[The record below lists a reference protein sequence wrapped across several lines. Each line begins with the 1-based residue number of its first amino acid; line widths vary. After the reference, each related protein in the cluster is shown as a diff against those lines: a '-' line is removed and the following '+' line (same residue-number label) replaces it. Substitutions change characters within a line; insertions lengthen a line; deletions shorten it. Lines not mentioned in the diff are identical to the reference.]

1 MNIKYKKWVVTIQS
15 AMMTSLI
22 CSALPSHASDIE
34 LYKAPKSSETTIMFM
49 LDVSGSMK
57 PDSNS
62 YGENRLQSLKD
73 GMTALL
79 QGDSSKGISPLPDSL
94 VVGLS
99 TFNDKTGRIK
109 LEARP
114 LGGPSPLSGQRSVY
128 RTTISYK
135 QNIARTETVTKK
147 STENQVRTQTAL
159 SKCDS
164 WLGCGWILGG
174 SYEPNG
180 GWTPND
186 VNTGWTAATGTSIPD
201 TTTRTDW
208 VLDGAAQPQGNIIA
222 QECIEWNNDASLSC
236 KTWVASSKLPADFP
250 STTTT
255 PVNSAYIQG
264 PVSNGANTTTGSVSG
279 NWDNPEVVSGS
290 RDCKSS
296 GCTQKQSRA
305 KTTETKIATLQN
317 SSWTYTTTTTYGGVA
332 YETHR
337 KKMLREVNALTA
349 RDGTP
354 TAFAYAEVAA
364 YLLGQS
370 TSGKSG
376 SGFSESTIG
385 DIRTSST
392 YNNPV
397 QIDKDKQ
404 CNTQGIYFLTDGV
417 PEYSSSTSAEAIT
430 QATLNDSAF
439 QCNDT
444 ELTTTRNFYDDCE
457 EFTDRNKTSCK
468 KWKSNTLSKTNWQCM
483 AGLAKRLKNGTV
495 NDTNQPL
502 NNPKG
507 ISILTAVVGFGSTLG
522 ETSGIYAND
531 VAAAKQWGAIGG
543 GKYYTGSDSAAVVAS
558 VIAFLKDLD
567 KYIPP
572 VITGSVTIP
581 VDALDTQNI
590 QPWGY
595 FPQFDP
601 KPDSVSASGVS
612 TWLGNLKKYK
622 VVNSVLYDRDS
633 ETITNSNGLM
643 KDDINDYWADTSIKK
658 LINKEVNGIKQV
670 FNVKVGGALSQMPLG
685 YDTARSPR
693 ERRIFTDRTI
703 VQDTVDSSQNKLGSM
718 SSGELTQIG
727 RDDFISTSTNKFK
740 EDPKRAYLLSLFGY
754 PIGKDLAYNIDL
766 YPKESVYQTE
776 LQQVLNQPPKRD
788 WLMGAVMHSRP
799 ILLTQQGTT
808 SYENDVLTYT
818 NRDDLIVYGST
829 QGILHIVRAGKNDS
843 DSNAGKEVF
852 AFVPSEMIESQ
863 PKAFLSQD
871 NQISELKYGIDGQWT
886 TYTEY
891 VTKSTSATNTN
902 PTVTVEGGKQWLYG
916 GLRMGGKSYYSL
928 DLSSVTSTTGKPKL
942 KFKITPSGTCST
954 TNPLGCMGQSWS
966 KPTITWV
973 NWQGKRKLVML
984 VGGGYD
990 KRYESS
996 VDYNNT
1002 GTDEGAGIY
1011 MFDANDGSLLWWASA
1026 NVGSSNSSTDKS
1038 YHANLNKSIVGGIK
1052 AVDRNADGITD
1063 HLYFGD
1069 LGGQLWRVDLS
1080 NRINAGVLGSTG
1092 ENFAKHVVRILD
1104 MSGTDAPRFYSTPTF
1119 TIHNSNNTIFG
1130 AVSIGSGNLTYPMS
1144 AKDNATDAVYVIYD
1158 KDVARRNLMVLKDSI
1173 SSTEL
1178 YTKDIKTSATD
1189 GRQLIKNVDGNSL
1202 IPLSNGGWYYVPGTS
1217 KRILND
1223 SVAIDNDLYVSIF
1236 DATKDI
1242 TNVGCSGG
1250 VRGESNVSQFCLPF
1264 GQCILKKGNSTEV
1277 EQRPSDIFLGKGN
1290 IGISFGGIDR
1300 KRGLVLNLPT
1310 DKTLKSYQG
1319 KTKFISQR
1327 WYER

>member
-1 MNIKYKKWVVTIQS
+1 MKTKYKKIVVAIETGVI
-15 AMMTSLI
+15 TSLI
-22 CSALPSHASDIE
+22 CSALPSYASDIE
-34 LYKAPKSSETTIMFM
+34 LYKAPKSSETTLMFM

-57 PDSNS
+57 PDINN

-79 QGDSSKGISPLPDSL
+79 QGDSSKGISPLPDNL

-99 TFNDKTGRIK
+99 SFNDTTGRIK
-109 LEARP
+109 LEAKA
-114 LGGPSPLSGQRSVY
+114 LGDPSPLVGQRQVY
-128 RTTISYK
+128 KTVINYSQSITRTATTTI
-135 QNIARTETVTKK
+135 VT
-147 STENQVRTQTAL
+147 SENQERKQTIK
-159 SKCDS
+159 SKCS
-164 WLGCGWILGG
+164 FWLLVCIGG
-174 SYEPNG
+174 YEPDGTNWSPSDDSRWTDKG
-180 GWTPND
+180 SSSPSSSTSSSGWMN
-186 VNTGWTAATGTSIPD
+186 V
-201 TTTRTDW
+201 
-208 VLDGAAQPQGNIIA
+208 GAAQANGNVVA
-222 QECIEWNNDASLSC
+222 QECTDWNNDATYTC
-236 KTWVASSKLPADFP
+236 KTWVASTKTPTDFENSVATP
-250 STTTT
+250 TNTT
-255 PVNSAYIQG
+255 PVLGTI
-264 PVSNGANTTTGSVSG
+264 VSSGEITLPSVPGNWSNPISVESCDKNGCSRTQKRSKDTTTVKQMKE
-279 NWDNPEVVSGS
+279 D
-290 RDCKSS
+290 SS
-296 GCTQKQSRA
+296 WVY
-305 KTTETKIATLQN
+305 KTTTI
-317 SSWTYTTTTTYGGVA
+317 YGGVA

-337 KKMLREVNALTA
+337 KKMLREVLALRA
-349 RDGTP
+349 DKGTP

-370 TSGKSG
+370 TFNKSG
-376 SGFSESTIG
+376 SGFSESSVG
-385 DIRTSST
+385 DIRTADN
-392 YNNPV
+392 YKNPI

-457 EFTDRNKTSCK
+457 EFTDKNKTSCK

-495 NDTNQPL
+495 DDTNQPL

-507 ISILTAVVGFGSTLG
+507 VSILTAVVGFGSTLG

-572 VITGSVTIP
+572 VTTGSVTIP

-612 TWLGNLKKYK
+612 TWLGNLKKYR

-633 ETITNSNGLM
+633 ATITNSNGLM

-703 VQDTVDSSQNKLGSM
+703 VKDTVDSSQNKLGSM
-718 SSGELTQIG
+718 GSGELTQIG

-843 DSNAGKEVF
+843 DSDAGKEVF

-886 TYTEY
+886 AYTEY

-902 PTVTVEGGKQWLYG
+902 PTVTVESGKQWLYG

-928 DLSSVTSTTGKPKL
+928 DLSGVTSTTGKPKL
-942 KFKITPSGTCST
+942 KFKITPSGTCSA
-954 TNPLGCMGQSWS
+954 TNPLSCMGQSWS

-996 VDYNNT
+996 VDYNSSDI
-1002 GTDEGAGIY
+1002 DEGAGIY
-1011 MFDANDGSLLWWASA
+1011 MFDADDGTLLWWASS
-1026 NVGSSNSSTDKS
+1026 NVGSTNSSTNKF
-1038 YHANLNKSIVGGIK
+1038 YHANLNKSVVGGIK

-1080 NRINAGVLGSTG
+1080 NHINAGVSGKIG

-1144 AKDNATDAVYVIYD
+1144 AKDNATDAVYVVYD

-1173 SSTEL
+1173 SLTEL
-1178 YTKDIKTSATD
+1178 YTKDVKTSASS
-1189 GRQLIKNVDGNSL
+1189 GMRLIKNVDGNSFV
-1202 IPLSNGGWYYVPGTS
+1202 PLSNGGWYYVPGNS

-1223 SVAIDNDLYVSIF
+1223 PVAIDSDLYVSIF

-1264 GQCILKKGNSTEV
+1264 GQCVVKKGTSTEV

-1290 IGISFGGIDR
+1290 IGISFGGIDT

-1310 DKTLKSYQG
+1310 SKALKSYQG

>member
-1 MNIKYKKWVVTIQS
+1 MKTKYKKIVVAIETGVI
-15 AMMTSLI
+15 TSLI
-22 CSALPSHASDIE
+22 CSALPSYASDIE
-34 LYKAPKSSETTIMFM
+34 LYKAPKSSETTLMFM

-57 PDSNS
+57 PDSNN

-73 GMTALL
+73 GMIALL
-79 QGDSSKGISPLPDSL
+79 QGDSSKGISPLPDTL
-94 VVGLS
+94 VAGLS

-135 QNIARTETVTKK
+135 QNITRTETVTKK
-147 STENQVRTQTAL
+147 SNENQVRTQTAN
-159 SKCDS
+159 SKRDCF
-164 WLGCGWILGG
+164 LIIFCGD
-174 SYEPNG
+174 YEPTGN
-180 GWTPND
+180 WNPND
-186 VNTGWTAATGTSIPD
+186 INAGWTAATGTSIPD
-201 TTTRTDW
+201 TITRTDW
-208 VLDGAAQPQGNIIA
+208 ILDGAAQPQGNVIA
-222 QECIEWNNDASLSC
+222 QECVEWNNDTSLSC
-236 KTWVASSKLPADFP
+236 KTWIASSKLPADFP

-264 PVSNGANTTTGSVSG
+264 PVSNGANTTTGPVSG
-279 NWDNPEVVSGS
+279 SWGNPEVVSGS

-296 GCTQKQSRA
+296 GCTQKQNRA
-305 KTTETKIATLQN
+305 KTTETTIATLQN

-370 TSGKSG
+370 TKDKSG
-376 SGFSESTIG
+376 TGFGESTVG
-385 DIRTSST
+385 DIRTADN
-392 YNNPV
+392 YKNPI

-507 ISILTAVVGFGSTLG
+507 VSILTAVVGFGSTLG

-572 VITGSVTIP
+572 VTTGSVTIP

-633 ETITNSNGLM
+633 ATITNSNGLM

-990 KRYESS
+990 KRYENS
-996 VDYNNT
+996 VDYSPS

-1011 MFDANDGSLLWWASA
+1011 MFDADDGSLLWWASA
-1026 NVGSSNSSTDKS
+1026 NVGATNSAKNKS
-1038 YHANLNKSIVGGIK
+1038 YHANLNRSVVGGIK

-1080 NRINAGVLGSTG
+1080 NHINAGVLGSTG
-1092 ENFAKHVVRILD
+1092 EDFAKHVVRILD

-1119 TIHNSNNTIFG
+1119 TIHNSNNTTFG

-1158 KDVARRNLMVLKDSI
+1158 KDVARRNLMVLKDS
-1173 SSTEL
+1173 SPSTEL
-1178 YTKDIKTSATD
+1178 YTKDVKTSASGGT
-1189 GRQLIKNVDGNSL
+1189 RLIKNVDGNSSV
-1202 IPLSNGGWYYVPGTS
+1202 PLSNGGWYYVPGSS

-1223 SVAIDNDLYVSIF
+1223 PVAIDSDLYVSIF

-1250 VRGESNVSQFCLPF
+1250 VRGESKVSQFCLPF
-1264 GQCILKKGNSTEV
+1264 GQCVVKKGASTEV

-1290 IGISFGGIDR
+1290 IGISFGGIDT

-1310 DKTLKSYQG
+1310 DKPLKSYQG
-1319 KTKFISQR
+1319 KSKFISQR